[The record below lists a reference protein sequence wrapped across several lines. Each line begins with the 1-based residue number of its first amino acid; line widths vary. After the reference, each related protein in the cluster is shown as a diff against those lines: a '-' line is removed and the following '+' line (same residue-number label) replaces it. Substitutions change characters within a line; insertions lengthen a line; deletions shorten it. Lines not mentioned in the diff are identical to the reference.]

1 MEAREA
7 VQRVP
12 GAGTDGRRRPLTR
25 RQREVLDFI
34 GGSTRRSGR
43 PPTLREIGEQLGI
56 ASTNGVRDH
65 LQALIDKGYLTRDE
79 RSARGLRLLTAHGTS
94 LTRATAAHTVRRAA
108 TGSARGVVHVPVLG
122 RVAAGQPV
130 LAEQNVEHYLSID
143 RSVVRDGDVFALR
156 VQGDSMRD
164 AGIMD
169 GDYVF
174 VRQQAT
180 AQPRDIVVAL
190 IGEETTVKRF
200 VPAGESIRL
209 EPENP
214 AYQPLVFSR
223 KDPGLTILGKVS
235 AVLRTIR

>member
-1 MEAREA
+1 VKRTSDLPVDPTTYAA
-7 VQRVP
+7 Q
-12 GAGTDGRRRPLTR
+12 ARPLTR
-25 RQREVLDFI
+25 RQRAVLDTI
-34 GGSTRRSGR
+34 DQSVTASGR
-43 PPTLREIGEQLGI
+43 PPTLREIGRRLGI

-65 LQALIDKGYLTRDE
+65 LQALIEKGYLSRDE
-79 RSARGLRLLTAHGTS
+79 RSARGLRVIHLDDSDEA
-94 LTRATAAHTVRRAA
+94 RR
-108 TGSARGVVHVPVLG
+108 GSRLSAGRNVIQVPVLG

-130 LAEQNVEHYLSID
+130 LAEQNVEQYLSMDKSI
-143 RSVVRDGDVFALR
+143 VRDGDVFALR

-200 VPAGESIRL
+200 VPAGDTIRL

-214 AYQPLVFSR
+214 AHQPLVFARS
-223 KDPGLTILGKVS
+223 DPRLNIVGKVS
-235 AVLRTIR
+235 AVLRTIK